1 MGAFNRSCTRTKR
14 INVNSD
20 MRAAQH
26 GAVRTSK
33 DTRASD
39 VPLRPP
45 LGPETSVRYSS
56 REPPL
61 LGRTEACFS
70 LLHQVKK
77 KDREGGRDADFSTC
91 SASFPEPFL
100 RYNESVLMEQKTVSL
115 ARHCPKNRFHCLSCY
130 EGQAAPGFLAPPTS
144 VCASSSLSG
153 ARSCEAQRGL
163 SARCFL
169 AGTRLKGGKGGSDA
183 PPHAAHRVSQ

>member
-1 MGAFNRSCTRTKR
+1 MSVNHRHLGGGGARGLGAFNRSCTRTKR

-33 DTRASD
+33 DTHASD

-45 LGPETSVRYSS
+45 LGPETSVRYSL

-77 KDREGGRDADFSTC
+77 KTEKEGEMQTSPHA
-91 SASFPEPFL
+91 
-100 RYNESVLMEQKTVSL
+100 VLPS
-115 ARHCPKNRFHCLSCY
+115 PNLSC
-130 EGQAAPGFLAPPTS
+130 
-144 VCASSSLSG
+144 
-153 ARSCEAQRGL
+153 
-163 SARCFL
+163 
-169 AGTRLKGGKGGSDA
+169 DII
-183 PPHAAHRVSQ
+183 SQF

>member
-61 LGRTEACFS
+61 LGRTEACFG

-77 KDREGGRDADFSTC
+77 KDRGRERC
-91 SASFPEPFL
+91 RL
-100 RYNESVLMEQKTVSL
+100 LHMQ
-115 ARHCPKNRFHCLSCY
+115 
-130 EGQAAPGFLAPPTS
+130 
-144 VCASSSLSG
+144 
-153 ARSCEAQRGL
+153 
-163 SARCFL
+163 CFL
-169 AGTRLKGGKGGSDA
+169 PRTF
-183 PPHAAHRVSQ
+183 PVI